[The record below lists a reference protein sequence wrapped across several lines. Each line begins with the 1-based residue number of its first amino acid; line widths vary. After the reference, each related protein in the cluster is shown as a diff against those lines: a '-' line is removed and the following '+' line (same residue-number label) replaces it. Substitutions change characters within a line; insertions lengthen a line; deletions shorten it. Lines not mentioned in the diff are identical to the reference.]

1 MNNPVIDILMYHSI
15 SDLEDPTSISPPVF
29 QEQMDILEA
38 SGLPVI
44 TLDDY
49 LAARDGAFELAPN
62 SIIIT
67 FDDAFMD
74 FAEVAFPILHEKNF
88 PAMVYVPTGCVGGV
102 ETWNGAAEPPR
113 RIMTWSVIE
122 DLAKDGIHFGSHSIT
137 HPDLNE
143 LKTLD
148 LVEEIRR
155 PKLVLEDRLGRA
167 IDHFAPPYGSAD
179 YFARST
185 IERLY
190 KTSVG
195 TQFSRAR
202 IDSDIVDLPRV
213 EMFYFTNTKRWQD
226 HVDGV
231 GATYMSTRR
240 AMRHAREAVRKS
252 LDGV

>member
-1 MNNPVIDILMYHSI
+1 MNKPVVDILMYHSI
-15 SDLEDPTSISPPVF
+15 SDVEGPTSISPPIF
-29 QEQMDILEA
+29 QEHMDVLEA
-38 SGLPVI
+38 SGIPVI

-49 LAARDGAFELAPN
+49 LDAREGKIELAPT
-62 SIIIT
+62 SVIIT

-74 FAEVAFPILHEKNF
+74 FADTAFPVIQEKNF

-102 ETWNGAAEPPR
+102 ESWVGSAEPPR
-113 RIMTWSVIE
+113 AIMNWSVIE
-122 DLAKDGIHFGSHSIT
+122 DLAKEGVHFGSHSIT
-137 HPDLNE
+137 HPDLND

-155 PKLVLEDRLGRA
+155 PKIVLEDRLGKA

-195 TQFSRAR
+195 TQFARANLE
-202 IDSDIVDLPRV
+202 SEIVDLPRV
-213 EMFYFTNTKRWQD
+213 EMFYFSNPKRWKD
-226 HVDGV
+226 HVAGV
-231 GATYMSTRR
+231 GGTYMSTRK
-240 AMRHAREAVRKS
+240 AMRTARETMRKS